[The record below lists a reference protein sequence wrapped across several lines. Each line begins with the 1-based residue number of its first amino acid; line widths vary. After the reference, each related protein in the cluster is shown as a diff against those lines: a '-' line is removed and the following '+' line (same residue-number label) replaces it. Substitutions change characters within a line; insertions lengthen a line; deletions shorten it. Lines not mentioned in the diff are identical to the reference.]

1 MLRAN
6 SSRLIFELSRFTLV
20 EIIQSRVF
28 RLLIGG
34 SLLIPLIA
42 VVIASLFMA
51 DVGKVYL
58 DVTLSGA
65 HFVSMVFTLF
75 IAASLLAKDIDQR
88 ICYIILSAPIKR
100 HEYILARYAGLS
112 IAFAILALTLT
123 ITAYIGGYF
132 YIGTLPELYQSGFS
146 VIMIPMMF
154 FYIFFQYLS
163 LISVA
168 VFFFSWATGTAEIL
182 LFTSSVILFSWAFP
196 PVLAALQT
204 EELASQTPQFL
215 SRLIEVIYQF
225 LPHLNGSDFALSIA
239 HSLHINVKD
248 LLLYML
254 EHSAYAGIALVLALL
269 LFKRRDL

>member
-1 MLRAN
+1 MLRSNSAN
-6 SSRLIFELSRFTLV
+6 LIYELSRFTFI

-28 RLLIGG
+28 RLLVGG

-42 VVIASLFMA
+42 VIIASLFMA

-58 DVTLSGA
+58 DVVLSGA
-65 HFVSMVFTLF
+65 HFVSIVFTLF

-100 HEYILARYAGLS
+100 HQYILARYAGIS
-112 IAFAILALTLT
+112 IAFAVLALIMT
-123 ITAYIGGYF
+123 IASYIGGYF
-132 YIGTLPELYQSGFS
+132 YIGSLPDLYQSGFS
-146 VIMIPMMF
+146 TMMMPMMF
-154 FYIFFQYLS
+154 FYVFFQYLS

-168 VFFFSWATGTAEIL
+168 VFFFSWATGTAEIM
-182 LFTSSVILFSWAFP
+182 LFTSSVILFSWVFP

-204 EELASQTPQFL
+204 EELASQTPLFL
-215 SRLIEVIYQF
+215 NQLIQLVYQF

-239 HSLHINVKD
+239 HSLDINVKN
-248 LLLYML
+248 LMLYML